1 MSNKIAASYINGTM
15 IGFRPLASGSKGNCI
30 YFGTARTKIL
40 IDAGIS
46 SRIIQQRLSEIN
58 VGIDEIDAILVTHE
72 HTDHIKAIQTL
83 GFKYRIPIFANSDTA
98 KAIYEIF
105 GECPKFKIFST
116 DESFEFGDIEVHPFS
131 VQHDALDPVAFTIR
145 YDQLKLGICTDLG
158 FATSLVVS
166 RLLEC
171 DYLYVEANHQPSMV
185 HASARPDVYKKRVL
199 SRQGH
204 LSNEECGDLLAKVHH
219 SKLKHVYLAHLSEEC
234 NSPELALKIVQE
246 KLKNEAVKLSIAYQD
261 KASHPIYF

>member
-1 MSNKIAASYINGTM
+1 M
-15 IGFRPLASGSKGNCI
+15 IGFCPLASGSKGNCI

-46 SRIIQQRLSEIN
+46 SRTIQERLDKIGVDLS
-58 VGIDEIDAILVTHE
+58 EIDAILVTHE
-72 HTDHIKAIQTL
+72 HTDHIKAVQTL
-83 GFKYRIPIFANSDTA
+83 GFKYNIPIFANSDTA

-116 DESFEFGDIEVHPFS
+116 GESFEFGDIEVHPFS

-145 YDQLKLGICTDLG
+145 YDKLKLGFCTDLG

-185 HASARPDVYKKRVL
+185 HASSRPDIYKKRVL
-199 SRQGH
+199 SKQGH
-204 LSNEECGDLLAKVHH
+204 LSNEECGDLLVKVINT
-219 SKLKHVYLAHLSEEC
+219 KLKHVYLAHLSEEC
-234 NSPELALKIVQE
+234 NSPELALKIVSE
-246 KLKNEAVKLSIAYQD
+246 KIKSEAIGLSIAYQD
-261 KASHPIYF
+261 KSSQPIYF